1 MKFICCQR
9 VQAGFRRIA
18 GIPSIAIRRCANLAL
33 LALLLLSTAQAWLM
47 SATTLQEMTVAD
59 MIRQSTSIV
68 RATIVPN
75 PGTGSA
81 ILRGQDVYT
90 LYGLE
95 VLEQI
100 KPEMGLE
107 TGMSRAVQTLAI
119 PGGIAGGLRQLAP
132 GSPVLKP
139 GQEYVLFLW
148 KGRSGL
154 NQLIGLTQ
162 GLFSVSGNSA
172 LTQAATS
179 ENMLNALG
187 QTVGPR
193 VQVLTLPALRAQV
206 IALVMARA
214 GK

>member
-1 MKFICCQR
+1 MQFISCQR
-9 VQAGFRRIA
+9 VQARFRRIA
-18 GIPSIAIRRCANLAL
+18 GIPSIAIRRCANLAV
-33 LALLLLSTAQAWLM
+33 LALLLLSTSQAWLV

-193 VQVLTLPALRAQV
+193 VQVHTLPALRAQLS
-206 IALVMARA
+206 ALVMARA